1 MLSLPTMNDGELNDA
16 ADGPLDRYCDPKTLA
31 YVGMMVRQR
40 LSSMPGVERVDVAD
54 ADMFIVPG
62 FLTRR
67 DCKAIAQVIN
77 SRAVP
82 STLYRGTERPG
93 FRTSFTHHFDR
104 DDPLTVD
111 VEAYISE
118 LIGIDN
124 DYSEAMQGQRYQ
136 VGQEFRHHYDFFP
149 TGEGYWQH
157 EAVRGGQRTWTAMV
171 SLTEPKEGGETDFPH
186 LGIALRQQAG
196 TLVIWNNMDAEGRP
210 NMKTLHAGMPVKR
223 GVKHIITKWYRQE
236 PWRILNP
243 VNPSSY

>member
-1 MLSLPTMNDGELNDA
+1 MSDEEPKGA
-16 ADGPLDRYCDPKTLA
+16 AGGPLDRYCDPKTLA

-40 LSSMPGVERVDVAD
+40 LSAMPGVDRVDVPG

-82 STLYRGTERPG
+82 STLYRGADRPG
-93 FRTSFTHHFDR
+93 MRTSFTHHFDR

-136 VGQEFRHHYDFFP
+136 VGQQYRHHYDFFP

-171 SLTEPKEGGETDFPH
+171 SLTEPKEGGETDFPR

-196 TLVIWNNMDAEGRP
+196 TLILWNNMDADGRP
-210 NMKTLHAGMPVKR
+210 NPNTLHAGMPVKR

-243 VNPSSY
+243 VNPPAY